1 MNKPDFVAIVKSVRT
16 AMKRH
21 SLEILTGIGIAGMIT
36 TTVMAVRATP
46 KALILIDER
55 EKAAEFDGSD
65 EPLPNAERVKAAWR
79 CYIPAAAVGC
89 ASVACLIGASS
100 VNIRRNAALATAYTL
115 SESALKEYQEKVVEA
130 TAIKRSAASAT
141 LSPRTVLQISLSKTA
156 RSLSLIVEIRFATM
170 YCPED
175 ISKPTLIRSEKQL
188 MN

>member
-21 SLEILTGIGIAGMIT
+21 SPEILTGIGIAGMIT

-89 ASVACLIGASS
+89 ASVACLIGPVRS
-100 VNIRRNAALATAYTL
+100 T
-115 SESALKEYQEKVVEA
+115 SAEMLHLPRH
-130 TAIKRSAASAT
+130 IPCP
-141 LSPRTVLQISLSKTA
+141 SPL
-156 RSLSLIVEIRFATM
+156 
-170 YCPED
+170 
-175 ISKPTLIRSEKQL
+175 
-188 MN
+188 